1 MKSMVTLLSDTILLF
16 LIPRVKKQKSKFG
29 DFLAFMLAD
38 FLETLNSLF
47 LFFNKETKDNQKT
60 NIQEYFFVQTVRIRT
75 LKGK

>member
-47 LFFNKETKDNQKT
+47 LFF
-60 NIQEYFFVQTVRIRT
+60 
-75 LKGK
+75 